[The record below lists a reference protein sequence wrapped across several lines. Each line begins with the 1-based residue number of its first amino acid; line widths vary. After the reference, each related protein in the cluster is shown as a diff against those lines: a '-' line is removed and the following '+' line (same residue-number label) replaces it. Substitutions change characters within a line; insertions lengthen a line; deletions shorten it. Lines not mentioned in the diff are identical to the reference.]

1 MQQFSLQMLSK
12 NSDDDD
18 DNDDAH
24 LYAFTCNHS
33 IVFIIIP

>member
-12 NSDDDD
+12 NSDDD